1 MNGPIWCTKL
11 ESQTF
16 DPFVWISSISGNNAF
31 KFSWKLYAYK
41 NYRATLYLLLPQ
53 YIKLAISISP
63 WNKNNWQIEESKKGR
78 PLSEIEIL
86 ETIKDDI
93 FFNNCRICIEVKSNK
108 KKYLQKKMHFIKQT
122 RYGILLP
129 KWFLWSRKFLKYQAG
144 SCIQIFT
151 VLLKQKMNILYTEIH
166 MPIQH
171 KFGHIAFY

>member
-16 DPFVWISSISGNNAF
+16 DSFVWISSISGNNAF

-53 YIKLAISISP
+53 YIKLVISIPP

-86 ETIKDDI
+86 ETKKDGIYSSNVKYIDQLKI
-93 FFNNCRICIEVKSNK
+93 GSSSNSQDNLKLHETVPTGDFFRKWNKNHSSNSHPK
-108 KKYLQKKMHFIKQT
+108 IWNPS
-122 RYGILLP
+122 IL
-129 KWFLWSRKFLKYQAG
+129 RQ
-144 SCIQIFT
+144 
-151 VLLKQKMNILYTEIH
+151 
-166 MPIQH
+166 
-171 KFGHIAFY
+171 